1 MPPRAPAGP
10 RINRAI
16 RVPEVRLI
24 DEDGAQLGV
33 VPTPQAL
40 EMARQRDLDLVE
52 VAANAVPP
60 VCKLLDYGR
69 FKYEQTKKEREAKK
83 HQHASELKELRLR
96 PGTDD
101 HDLDV
106 RSRNAR
112 RFIEEGHKV
121 RLLVR
126 FRGREAAHPEIARA
140 QINRIAGA
148 LRDIAII
155 EQGPAMEGRSMFAV
169 LSKARSQQQ
178 QPPPPPGRPPA
189 PRPDAPRPDGQR
201 PPPPQRPPAGNP
213 PAQGVAAS
221 ARRAPAPGVPA
232 GASPSAPPAPAQ
244 SAPAAPPAGA
254 PAAPAASPTPASS
267 TSVTPAASAPSA
279 PAAAAPVSGPAT
291 PAPSASTPNGH

>member
-178 QPPPPPGRPPA
+178 QPPPPPGRWPL
-189 PRPDAPRPDGQR
+189 G
-201 PPPPQRPPAGNP
+201 
-213 PAQGVAAS
+213 
-221 ARRAPAPGVPA
+221 RRAPAPGVPA

>member
-1 MPPRAPAGP
+1 MPPRPPAGP

-33 VPTPQAL
+33 VPTAQAM

-83 HQHASELKELRLR
+83 HQHTSELKELRMR

-106 RSRNAR
+106 RARAAR
-112 RFIEEGHKV
+112 RFLEDGHKV

-126 FRGREAAHPEIARA
+126 FRGREAAHPQIARG
-140 QINRIAGA
+140 QIERIAKQLG
-148 LRDIAII
+148 DIAVI
-155 EQGPAMEGRSMFAV
+155 EQGPMMEGRAMFAV
-169 LSKARSQQQ
+169 LARSRASAAAAQ
-178 QPPPPPGRPPA
+178 R
-189 PRPDAPRPDGQR
+189 PRPADA
-201 PPPPQRPPAGNP
+201 
-213 PAQGVAAS
+213 
-221 ARRAPAPGVPA
+221 
-232 GASPSAPPAPAQ
+232 APAQ
-244 SAPAAPPAGA
+244 
-254 PAAPAASPTPASS
+254 AAST
-267 TSVTPAASAPSA
+267 
-279 PAAAAPVSGPAT
+279 PAT
-291 PAPSASTPNGH
+291 PG

>member
-10 RINRAI
+10 RMNRAI

-24 DEDGAQLGV
+24 DEDGEQLGV

-40 EMARQRDLDLVE
+40 EMARQKDLDLVE

-106 RSRNAR
+106 RARNAR

-148 LRDIAII
+148 VKDIAII
-155 EQGPAMEGRSMFAV
+155 EQGPMMEGRSMFAV
-169 LSKARSQQQ
+169 LARS
-178 QPPPPPGRPPA
+178 R
-189 PRPDAPRPDGQR
+189 
-201 PPPPQRPPAGNP
+201 
-213 PAQGVAAS
+213 AAS
-221 ARRAPAPGVPA
+221 QAARPRADEPARPRA
-232 GASPSAPPAPAQ
+232 DDQA
-244 SAPAAPPAGA
+244 
-254 PAAPAASPTPASS
+254 
-267 TSVTPAASAPSA
+267 
-279 PAAAAPVSGPAT
+279 
-291 PAPSASTPNGH
+291 